1 MEIFSLAIRK
11 ILIVCALGAFSPQ
24 CFSTQSVSQVLGWV
38 ALTPKLDLPAVGSVI
53 NYDNLS
59 KLQPWVVPG
68 LFEELSFPGVELVI
82 QETQKFTPDKSYL
95 SASTLHM
102 GQAFLDSDGYL
113 RNYSA
118 GRPFS
123 DEQINDADSVQAG
136 YMIGWNWNHR
146 WQHYGLDTLKMPL
159 VYLGNKQEKAPLSK
173 KLGLLGGGSID
184 RLLVFDYRKVYLNHL
199 PMLPS
204 QDYRIKIKDSET
216 LFFKEFYEF
225 LSPHNVAGTMFLIER
240 KLDQHADDQVNIY
253 SPTERRVRRYSARE
267 RADPVMGSNA
277 TLDDVE
283 SFSGRVLDYKW
294 KYLGERQI
302 LTVSNSVNDTP
313 KTFGPY
319 SRVPYDAW
327 QLRECYV
334 LELQSIL
341 DDHPY
346 RKRFLFVDK
355 ETYSVVASLV
365 FNREE
370 QFWKVLYNVYKWN
383 GNLRGQTQ
391 EISNSVP
398 RPLYSVFIDM
408 LANTASIVHTF
419 SGLDYPTMYPSE
431 VKRKYS
437 VSKLGEGR

>member
-68 LFEELSFPGVELVI
+68 LFEELSFPGIELVI

-146 WQHYGLDTLKMPL
+146 WQHYGLETRKMPL
-159 VYLGNKQEKAPLSK
+159 VYLGNKQENAPLSK

-184 RLLVFDYRKVYLNHL
+184 RFLVFDYRKVYLNHL
-199 PMLPS
+199 SMLPS
-204 QDYRIKIKDSET
+204 QGYKIKMRDSET

-240 KLDQHADDQVNIY
+240 KIDQHADDQVNIY

-294 KYLGERQI
+294 KYLGEREI
-302 LTVSNSVNDTP
+302 LAVSNSVNDTP
-313 KTFGPY
+313 LAPNTAQRLGSAGRGAAGRTQGRLPCGLSMDGCIFEGQIPV
-319 SRVPYDAW
+319 RVKHNDLDERQA
-327 QLRECYV
+327 QL
-334 LELQSIL
+334 
-341 DDHPY
+341 
-346 RKRFLFVDK
+346 
-355 ETYSVVASLV
+355 T
-365 FNREE
+365 
-370 QFWKVLYNVYKWN
+370 
-383 GNLRGQTQ
+383 LRITQ
-391 EISNSVP
+391 EV
-398 RPLYSVFIDM
+398 
-408 LANTASIVHTF
+408 
-419 SGLDYPTMYPSE
+419 
-431 VKRKYS
+431 RKPGS
-437 VSKLGEGR
+437 RCDIHSWGWRLG